1 MPPHVFFLYYSQ
13 TNCQDNK
20 NYVKTNKISEN
31 KRLRN
36 DQIEILFIRVH
47 HVDLVANAIYFHHVA
62 HNLVKII
69 LQAIM

>member
-1 MPPHVFFLYYSQ
+1 MFFLHFSDYYFW
-13 TNCQDNK
+13 DNK

-31 KRLRN
+31 KRRRN

-47 HVDLVANAIYFHHVA
+47 HVDLVANAIYFDHVA

-69 LQAIM
+69 